1 MRFKDLSVGCR
12 LGLGFGFL
20 LCLVVVMAS
29 IGFLRLKE
37 AGEKTEMIVQQL
49 LVKERLANQLS
60 TIIRSNSANSMTWM
74 RTHNQEIR
82 ASINSKFTSDAA
94 SYNEIMTQLE
104 SSIKS
109 EHGIDLIGKIKTAR
123 SNYIELRNNGLKIA
137 ANATMAE
144 VDQFI
149 DARWMAVVAEYN
161 DSVGELM
168 KYQQHLIDEEYV
180 RIRNAEISGER
191 GLIIGALLAILSS
204 VLLAYFIT
212 RSITR
217 PLREAVN
224 IAQSV
229 AAGDLTTTIV
239 VDSKDQL
246 GQLKAALHDMSIS
259 LHEVSEGIIN
269 GSVAISHASTEI
281 LSASH
286 DLAARTEEQA
296 ASVEQTAATLQQISA
311 TSKNTADH
319 ANRMHIYMQDSGEIV
334 NENGSLMAQATSRM
348 DAIKTSSEKMVAIT
362 EVIDGIA
369 FQTNILALNAAVEAA
384 RAGEQGRG
392 FAVVASEVRA
402 LAQRSAGA
410 SKEIRT
416 LIDDS
421 SERII
426 GGQDL
431 VTKAHTGMDT
441 IVGKVE
447 NMQMLIRDISSA
459 SLEQSDGI
467 LQLNEAMGLIDST
480 SQHNASMVEQAVAAT
495 ASLQEQAD
503 KLRSLVGFFKL
514 K

>member
-1 MRFKDLSVGCR
+1 MRLKDLGVGSR
-12 LGLGFGFL
+12 LGLGFAVL
-20 LCLVVVMAS
+20 LCLVVIMAS
-29 IGFLRLKE
+29 LGFMRLKE
-37 AGEKTEMIVQQL
+37 AGDKTEIIVHQQ
-49 LVKERLANQLS
+49 LVKERLAMELG
-60 TIIRSNSANSMTWM
+60 TIIRSNSANTMTWM
-74 RTHNQEIR
+74 RTNNQEMR
-82 ASINSKFTSDAA
+82 VSIEAKFTADAA
-94 SYNEIMTQLE
+94 RYNQILAELE
-104 SSIKS
+104 STVKS
-109 EHGIDLIGKIKTAR
+109 ERGRSLLDNIKNAR
-123 SNYIELRNNGLKIA
+123 ADYIALRNNGLKLA
-137 ANATMAE
+137 GSGNMVE

-149 DARWMAVVAEYN
+149 DARWMAAVDAYSH
-161 DSVGELM
+161 SVDALLDH
-168 KYQQHLIDEEYV
+168 QQRRIDEGYEL
-180 RIRNAEISGER
+180 IRAAEISGER
-191 GLIIGALLAILSS
+191 GLIIVALIAIVSSLLLAF
-204 VLLAYFIT
+204 FIT

-217 PLREAVN
+217 PLREAVT
-224 IAQSV
+224 IAQRV
-229 AAGDLTTTIV
+229 AAGDLTTDIV

-246 GQLKAALHDMSIS
+246 GQLKAALRDMTIS
-259 LHEVSEGIIN
+259 LREVSEGIIT
-269 GSVAISHASTEI
+269 GSNAISQASTEI

-319 ANRMHIYMQDSGEIV
+319 ASRMHVFMQDSGEIV
-334 NENGSLMAQATSRM
+334 NENGLLMAQATSRM

-426 GGQDL
+426 GGQEL
-431 VTKAHTGMDT
+431 VGKAHSGMDT
-441 IVGKVE
+441 IVGKVDD
-447 NMQMLIRDISSA
+447 MQMLIRDISSA
-459 SLEQSDGI
+459 SLEQSEGI
-467 LQLNEAMGLIDST
+467 VQLNDAMGLIDST
-480 SQHNASMVEQAVAAT
+480 SQHNATMVEQAVAAT
-495 ASLQEQAD
+495 ASLQDQAD

>member
-1 MRFKDLSVGCR
+1 MRLKDLGVGRR
-12 LGLGFGFL
+12 LGLGFVCL
-20 LCLVVVMAS
+20 LALMVVMVS
-29 IGFLRLKE
+29 LGLLRLKE
-37 AGEKTEMIVQQL
+37 VGDKTEVMIHQQL
-49 LVKERLANQLS
+49 AKERWAMELAI
-60 TIIRSNSANSMTWM
+60 IIRSNSANTMTWM
-74 RTHNQEIR
+74 RTSNQLLR
-82 ASINSKFTSDAA
+82 SSIEQNFATDGNRYS
-94 SYNEIMTQLE
+94 EIMSQLE
-104 SSIKS
+104 STVKS
-109 EHGIDLIGKIKTAR
+109 ERGRSLVSDIKQAR
-123 SNYIELRNNGLKIA
+123 AEYIALRNEGLKLA
-137 ANATMAE
+137 ANASMAE

-149 DARWMAVVAEYN
+149 NVHWMEVVDAYSNAVDA
-161 DSVGELM
+161 LL
-168 KYQQHLIDEEYV
+168 KHQQLRIDEEYLQ
-180 RIRNAEISGER
+180 IRAAEHAGETALIVIALIAFISS
-191 GLIIGALLAILSS
+191 L
-204 VLLAYFIT
+204 LLAYLIT

-217 PLREAVN
+217 PLREAVE
-224 IAQSV
+224 IAKNV
-229 AAGDLTTTIV
+229 AAGDLTSNII

-246 GQLKAALHDMSIS
+246 GELKAALRDMTSS
-259 LHEVSEGIIN
+259 LRDVSEGIIN
-269 GSVAISHASTEI
+269 GSSAISQASNEI
-281 LSASH
+281 LSASN
-286 DLAARTEEQA
+286 DLASRTEEQA

-319 ANRMHIYMQDSGEIV
+319 AARMHTYMQESGEIV

-348 DAIKTSSEKMVAIT
+348 SAIKTSSEKMAAIT

-421 SERII
+421 SERIM

-431 VTKAHTGMDT
+431 VAKAHNGMNT

-459 SLEQSDGI
+459 SLEQSEGI
-467 LQLNEAMGLIDST
+467 LQLNDAMGLIDST

-495 ASLQEQAD
+495 ASLQDQAD
-503 KLRSLVGFFKL
+503 KLRNLVDFFKL